1 MKKSVI
7 LLVLLFY
14 VSFVYA
20 QDFSVTDLVIKNTIK
35 PDGVAKFQLSVKND
49 GRYGVFKISV
59 LSPEWISDLDEY
71 LLSLSN
77 NEVES
82 TEISLRPKKDV
93 NAGNNKVI
101 LLVNALNDENR
112 SLQYPLNVMVILLLQ
127 E

>member
-1 MKKSVI
+1 M
-7 LLVLLFY
+7 
-14 VSFVYA
+14 
-20 QDFSVTDLVIKNTIK
+20 
-35 PDGVAKFQLSVKND
+35 
-49 GRYGVFKISV
+49 
-59 LSPEWISDLDEY
+59 DEY